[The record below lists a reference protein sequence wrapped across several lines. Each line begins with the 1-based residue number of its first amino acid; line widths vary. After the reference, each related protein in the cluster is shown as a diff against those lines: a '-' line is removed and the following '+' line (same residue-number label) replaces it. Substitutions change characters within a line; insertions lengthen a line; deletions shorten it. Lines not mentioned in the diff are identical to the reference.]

1 MYNIQVYFE
10 KNPSVSYSKHNF
22 IAPSLD
28 RVTTKGNMLSPFKW
42 FFSYYAIS
50 TPKRTNIT
58 QRAFKKLLVVSNVP
72 DEETDQF
79 KVFQEELK
87 KRASGKPWYSQ
98 VYQGCLFI
106 GERCIFDKSTT
117 LVSTPDYQI
126 LKALIHLTINHDQRN
141 DLLFDNYNKSFIF
154 TVIIKAKLLGNF
166 FVVPH
171 E

>member
-1 MYNIQVYFE
+1 MVTQFDIAREIMYNIQVYFE

-22 IAPSLD
+22 ITAPLD
-28 RVTTKGNMLSPFKW
+28 RLVTKVNMLRPFKW
-42 FFSYYAIS
+42 FFSTYAFS

-72 DEETDQF
+72 DNETDQF

-87 KRASGKPWYSQ
+87 KRASSKPWFSQ
-98 VYQGCLFI
+98 VYQGCLFL

-126 LKALIHLTINHDQRN
+126 LKTLIHLTIMI
-141 DLLFDNYNKSFIF
+141 NKTIYC
-154 TVIIKAKLLGNF
+154 
-166 FVVPH
+166 
-171 E
+171 